1 MVSINWMYPPDQTGR
16 EATKLDVNLGGS
28 NDWNDES
35 NGVNVAKCIHGV
47 RVGLG
52 CLDMGSLQNDV

>member
-1 MVSINWMYPPDQTGR
+1 MIGTMK
-16 EATKLDVNLGGS
+16 A
-28 NDWNDES
+28 